1 MMRLCFPIALVL
13 SLLGTALPLAAREP
27 DTVARDG
34 RWAFETSDIHP
45 DPAFRFGR
53 LANGMRYIVRRNAT
67 PAGTA
72 LVRMDVAVG
81 SLDERKNERG
91 YAHFVEHMAFNGS
104 TRVAEGEMVRLLE
117 RHGLAFGADT
127 NASTSFDR
135 TLYKL
140 DLPTARPELLDIA
153 LMLMRETASELTL
166 APAAIARERGVILS
180 EMRERNTWQWRDTIA
195 STAFFYPHSLF
206 AARFPI
212 GVTKT
217 LEGVTA
223 PKLRAFYQREY
234 VPTKMTL
241 VVVGDFDPV
250 LVEQRIKAQ
259 FAALPAAPSQAQPGA
274 GPIRLKDRNRT
285 TVYSD
290 PAVSERVQVARSG
303 AWLDEPDTAAQ
314 RRENLLR
321 QIGYGIVNR
330 RLLRL
335 SRQADP
341 PYRGAGFGTG
351 DVFETARSTR
361 LIVDTADGKWRR
373 GLIAAA
379 REYRRTLVWGV
390 TAPEVAEQVANIRT
404 AVENAAAAAQT
415 RSNAALAG
423 VALALVADR
432 TVPSTP
438 ADALARFRSFAPQI
452 TPEAVLAAVQREAVA
467 LDDPLIRF
475 RSRQEPAG
483 GAKAIRATW
492 NEAIRMPVTQESA
505 ADLAGFAYTDFGR
518 PGAVVADTRDP
529 ALGIRKVRFA
539 NGVMLNLKRT
549 ALENDRVRA
558 SLSVDGGDRLDTKA
572 NPLATEMLP
581 YLDEGGL
588 GKHSADDL
596 QTILAGRSVSD
607 GIATGDATFDAGAL
621 TTPRDLELQLQLWAA
636 LLTDPGYR
644 PEGEVQYRHNMNT
657 YFKQLRAT
665 PSAALRADLGGIL
678 SDADPRFTLQDVS
691 SYRALTFDKLKRDV
705 SDRFAHGA
713 IEIGL
718 VGAIDEDQAIA
729 IVAATFGALP
739 PRETAFAPFTQPPR
753 TFTADRRPRVIRH
766 SGPADQAL
774 LRLTWPTRDDADPQ
788 DVLKLEMLERVIRIE
803 LTDTLRETLGQAYSP
818 SAASSM
824 SHAWRGYGTFG
835 IAASVAV
842 RDVAATRIAIRK
854 ALTDLRAAP
863 VDVDVLQRA
872 RQPVLEALENTLKTN
887 DGWASLVARAQ
898 GEADRIDR
906 YTKAKTRLQ
915 AITVAD
921 VQAMALRYLDP
932 AVGLEVLVLPIGV
945 DPPPS

>member
-1 MMRLCFPIALVL
+1 MRLGISLSTVLGVL
-13 SLLGTALPLAAREP
+13 SLCTSLAAREP
-27 DTVARDG
+27 DKVAREG
-34 RWAFETSDIHP
+34 RWAFEASDISP

-81 SLDERKNERG
+81 SLDERKSERG
-91 YAHFVEHMAFNGS
+91 YAHFIEHMAFNGS

-180 EMRERNTWQWRDTIA
+180 EMRDRNTWQWRDTVA

-206 AARFPI
+206 ATRFPI
-212 GVTKT
+212 GTIRT
-217 LEGVTA
+217 LERVDATR
-223 PKLRAFYQREY
+223 LRAFYQREY
-234 VPTKMTL
+234 VPAKMTL
-241 VVVGDFDPV
+241 VIVGDFDPM

-259 FAALPAAPSQAQPGA
+259 FADLPVGKWEEQPGA
-274 GPIRLKDRNRT
+274 GPIQAKDRSRT

-290 PAVSERVQVARSG
+290 PAVSERVQVSRSG
-303 AWLDEPDTAAQ
+303 PWLDEPDTVAQ
-314 RRENLLR
+314 RREHLLR
-321 QIGYGIVNR
+321 QIGYAIVNR

-341 PYRGAGFGTG
+341 PFRGAGFGTG
-351 DVFETARSTR
+351 DVFESARSTR

-373 GLIAAA
+373 GLLAAA
-379 REYRRTLVWGV
+379 SEYHRTLVWGV
-390 TAPEVAEQVANIRT
+390 SATEVAEQLANIRT
-404 AVENAAAAAQT
+404 SIEDAAAASAT

-423 VALALVADR
+423 VALALVSEH

-438 ADALARFRSFAPQI
+438 ADALARFSSFAPQI
-452 TPEAVLAAVQREAVA
+452 TPEAVLAAMQREAVA

-475 RSRQEPAG
+475 RGRQEPAG

-492 NEAIRMPVTQESA
+492 NEALKSQMTQESA
-505 ADLAGFAYTDFGR
+505 TNPAGFAYTEFGS
-518 PGAVVADTRDP
+518 PGTVVADTREP

-539 NGVMLNLKRT
+539 NSVMLNLKRT
-549 ALENDRVRA
+549 ELENDRVRA

-596 QTILAGRSVSD
+596 QTILAGHSVSD
-607 GIATGDATFDAGAL
+607 ALATGETTFDAGAL

-678 SDADPRFTLQDVS
+678 SDADPRFTLQDVA
-691 SYRALTFDKLKRDV
+691 SYRALTFAKLKRDV

-729 IVAATFGALP
+729 MVAATFGALP
-739 PRETAFAPFTQPPR
+739 PREAAFAPLNQPPR
-753 TFTADRRPRVIRH
+753 SFSTDRSSRVIRH
-766 SGPADQAL
+766 SGPTDQAL
-774 LRLTWPTRDDADPQ
+774 LRLTWPTRDDADPLEE
-788 DVLKLEMLERVIRIE
+788 LKLELMERIVRIE
-803 LTDTLRETLGQAYSP
+803 LIDSLRETLGQAYSP

-824 SHAWRGYGTFG
+824 SHAWQGYGTFG
-835 IAASVAV
+835 IAASIAV
-842 RDVAATRIAIRK
+842 RDVAATRAAVRET
-854 ALTDLRAAP
+854 LTDLRAAP
-863 VDVDVLQRA
+863 VDGDVLQRA
-872 RQPVLEALENTLKTN
+872 RQPVLEGLQNALKSNE
-887 DGWASLVARAQ
+887 GWASLAARAQ
-898 GEADRIDR
+898 SEGDRIDR
-906 YTKAKTRLQ
+906 YMKARDRLQ
-915 AITVAD
+915 SITAKD
-921 VQAMALRYLDP
+921 VQATALRYLDP
-932 AVGLEVLVLPIGV
+932 AIGLEVLVLPNGV
-945 DPPPS
+945 EPPAP